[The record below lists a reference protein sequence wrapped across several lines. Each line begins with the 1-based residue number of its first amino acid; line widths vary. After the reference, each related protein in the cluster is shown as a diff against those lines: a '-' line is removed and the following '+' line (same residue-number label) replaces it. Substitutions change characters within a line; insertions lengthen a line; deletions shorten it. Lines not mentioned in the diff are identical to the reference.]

1 MNLIVTHLGISD
13 CLFLFTESNELK
25 LREWLRERYEQ
36 AVDTLIDHLRH
47 ESSSVKVHCPWS
59 YNISYIR
66 AIHTHPLIH
75 RYIDTPLHWYTVTL
89 VHRYI
94 DTLQHCLLGDIVHLI
109 WLQNF
114 LSVYCFILIVKT
126 NIPIFLLF
134 RYKVLKCDIFLLNA
148 SVTNCIKWEEMSGS
162 NHT

>member
-94 DTLQHCLLGDIVHLI
+94 GTPLHWYTVTSIHRYIDTPLHWYTVTLVHRYIGTPLHWYTATLSSWRYCTSNMIAKFSFCLLFYFD
-109 WLQNF
+109 
-114 LSVYCFILIVKT
+114 C
-126 NIPIFLLF
+126 
-134 RYKVLKCDIFLLNA
+134 
-148 SVTNCIKWEEMSGS
+148 
-162 NHT
+162 